1 MLSHNNLTE
10 IIPLEDSEQH
20 MNSHRTTKELKV
32 EVEKDDK
39 GKIKAAQ
46 RTRIYFQRLT
56 NESIRHLYNL
66 YKLDFELF
74 QYSLEKF
81 I

>member
-10 IIPLEDSEQH
+10 IIPLEDSEQN

-56 NESIRHLYNL
+56 NESIRHLYNQWFRIDRL
-66 YKLDFELF
+66 TDF
-74 QYSLEKF
+74 KM
-81 I
+81 